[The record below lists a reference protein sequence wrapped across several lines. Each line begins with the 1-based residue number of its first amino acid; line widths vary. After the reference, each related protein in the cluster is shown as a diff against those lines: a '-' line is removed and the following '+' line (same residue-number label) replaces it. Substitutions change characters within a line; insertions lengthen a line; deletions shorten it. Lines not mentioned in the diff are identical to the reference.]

1 MLYVY
6 MQAYDEF
13 LCCASDIVMA
23 DCVDIM
29 RIDASVRW
37 VSVFCALNIVTAA
50 CADVIIMYR
59 CKRMMSFYVGVHQA

>member
-1 MLYVY
+1 
-6 MQAYDEF
+6 
-13 LCCASDIVMA
+13 MA
-23 DCVDIM
+23 DCADVM

-59 CKRMMSFYVGVHQA
+59 CKRMMSFYVGVHRT

>member
-1 MLYVY
+1 
-6 MQAYDEF
+6 MQAYGEF

-37 VSVFCALNIVTAA
+37 VSVFCALNKVTAA

-59 CKRMMSFYVGVHQA
+59 CKRMMSFYVGVHRA